1 LRFVGFAERMEAD
14 DDSDD
19 SDPDMHAAPLS
30 EDDWDEEP
38 SSIEHLDPSEIQTK
52 AEEGWLCTHWPMM
65 HFLNQHRAKSIDSRK
80 RYGVKRV
87 EEGGIAKSKRRE
99 TSVPPPYSTNPF
111 DFYHRGN
118 SNRRRVATLAA
129 FKYWILPHLK
139 ARDGSTE
146 NVIRSRVATILD
158 LLVLC
163 RKPGATITGL
173 DDTVIRLGEDLPRH
187 DVVTHDLEFT
197 KEDYDF
203 YQARGGVCGKEFDFD
218 FADIAAKEQHLTE
231 EFLAKKPGSRYQQV
245 FCLTAHMG
253 MFGLRKTKTDK
264 MRRWKEEG
272 LPVLFHRM
280 KSSGGLP
287 DRLKKV
293 EPTPAEEI
301 LRQFL
306 WGSPKFRWM
315 SSQLNRILNRDAKIG
330 HNKAL
335 VMFQWPRSAFA
346 AFKRLG
352 FLGIKCALLTS
363 DMPLEERNK
372 ILQAFDE
379 SPGAE
384 VLLCTYALKIDG
396 LDL

>member
-1 LRFVGFAERMEAD
+1 
-14 DDSDD
+14 
-19 SDPDMHAAPLS
+19 
-30 EDDWDEEP
+30 
-38 SSIEHLDPSEIQTK
+38 
-52 AEEGWLCTHWPMM
+52 
-65 HFLNQHRAKSIDSRK
+65 
-80 RYGVKRV
+80 
-87 EEGGIAKSKRRE
+87 
-99 TSVPPPYSTNPF
+99 
-111 DFYHRGN
+111 
-118 SNRRRVATLAA
+118 
-129 FKYWILPHLK
+129 LK

-146 NVIRSRVATILD
+146 NVIRSRVASILD

-173 DDTVIRLGEDLPRH
+173 DNTVIRAGEDLPRH
-187 DVVTHDLEFT
+187 DIVMHDLEFI
-197 KEDYDF
+197 KEEYDF
-203 YQARGGVCGKEFDFD
+203 YQAREGVCGKEVNFD

-231 EFLAKKPGSRYQQV
+231 EFLAKKPDSRYQQV
-245 FCLTAHMG
+245 ICLTTHMG
-253 MFGLRKTKTDK
+253 MFGLRKTKTDE

-287 DRLKKV
+287 DRLEKA
-293 EPTPAEEI
+293 EPTPVEEI

-306 WGSPKFRWM
+306 RGSPKFRWM

-346 AFKRLG
+346 ALKLLG
-352 FLGIKCALLTS
+352 FLGIKCALLTLE
-363 DMPLEERNK
+363 MPLEERNN

-384 VLLCTYALKIDG
+384 VLLCTYTLKIDG
-396 LDL
+396 IDLQHQCSDVLSVEKAFSQAVEMQAGHRVHRIGAEYTTRFLRAHLIETYDEVLEISQLRKFAFLLVGFGALSRHDRSSTPR